1 MLYDI
6 VQTFLLTLIV
16 GATLVFLARGMT
28 HWQRRLDSQQQ
39 QYQRLLDDH
48 RLLLEQMLT
57 QHRETM
63 EQLKSRTP

>member
-1 MLYDI
+1 MVYDL
-6 VQTFLLTLIV
+6 VQTLLLTIIV
-16 GATLVFLARGMT
+16 VATLAFLARGAT
-28 HWQRRLDSQQQ
+28 HWQRRLDMQQQ

-63 EQLKSRTP
+63 EHLKNRTP

>member
-1 MLYDI
+1 MVYDL
-6 VQTFLLTLIV
+6 VQTLLLTLIV
-16 GATLVFLARGMT
+16 GATLIFLARGAT
-28 HWQRRLDSQQQ
+28 HWHRRPGSQQQ

-63 EQLKSRTP
+63 EHLKNRTP

>member
-1 MLYDI
+1 M
-6 VQTFLLTLIV
+6 
-16 GATLVFLARGMT
+16 
-28 HWQRRLDSQQQ
+28 QQQ

-48 RLLLEQMLT
+48 RLLLEHMLT